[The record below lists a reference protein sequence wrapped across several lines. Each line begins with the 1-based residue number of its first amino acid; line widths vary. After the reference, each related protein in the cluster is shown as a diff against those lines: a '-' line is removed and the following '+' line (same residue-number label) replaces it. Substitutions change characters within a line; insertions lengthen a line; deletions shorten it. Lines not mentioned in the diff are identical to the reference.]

1 MSIHFYAGY
10 WQFGVGVTNFE
21 GEPYCSLLSF
31 DSRKERDAWVAAD
44 HFDNNW
50 HRSAVS
56 RREALPLMRA
66 ELAELRGYDSKG
78 HDGWR
83 VDGFIRPSSTLSRRS
98 SRLRPLRIGVRVSDS
113 FSLFV

>member
-56 RREALPLMRA
+56 RR
-66 ELAELRGYDSKG
+66 
-78 HDGWR
+78 
-83 VDGFIRPSSTLSRRS
+83 
-98 SRLRPLRIGVRVSDS
+98 
-113 FSLFV
+113 

>member
-44 HFDNNW
+44 RFDNN
-50 HRSAVS
+50 
-56 RREALPLMRA
+56 
-66 ELAELRGYDSKG
+66 
-78 HDGWR
+78 
-83 VDGFIRPSSTLSRRS
+83 
-98 SRLRPLRIGVRVSDS
+98 
-113 FSLFV
+113 

>member
-56 RREALPLMRA
+56 RREASPLIPRS
-66 ELAELRGYDSKG
+66 LLC
-78 HDGWR
+78 
-83 VDGFIRPSSTLSRRS
+83 ISSS
-98 SRLRPLRIGVRVSDS
+98 SRPQRIQ
-113 FSLFV
+113 